1 MLKKL
6 MSMFKSN
13 TPDKKPTQPSKTSKT
28 KTSSSKP
35 KPKVQ
40 PTRIGELG
48 EHKINIQL
56 DQLPKGCKYVS
67 DLMVANSKSRTGYSQ
82 IDHVVITP
90 QGIFVIETKNYN
102 GEIKGTRDN
111 KSWSVSNRF
120 KMYNPFMQNYGH
132 IQAIKSLLPDY
143 QESRYI
149 SLVSFT
155 MRCRF
160 SVDPELR
167 KIQSDE
173 LIVYDVELSE
183 YIQRKMNRIQVEK
196 TGPVITESD
205 IHKIYQTLNEANITD
220 PKIRAEHVDKAGSVG
235 KAKK

>member
-6 MSMFKSN
+6 MSIFKSD
-13 TPDKKPTQPSKTSKT
+13 TADKNPTQPSKN

-82 IDHVVITP
+82 IDHVVITH

-132 IQAIKSLLPDY
+132 IEAIKSLLPDY

-183 YIQRKMNRIQVEK
+183 YIQRKMNRIQAEK
-196 TGPVITESD
+196 TEPVLTESD
-205 IHKIYQTLNEANITD
+205 IQKIYQTLKEANITD
-220 PKIRAEHVDKAGSVG
+220 PKIRADHVDKAGSVG
-235 KAKK
+235 KSKK

>member
-13 TPDKKPTQPSKTSKT
+13 TPDKKPTKPST
-28 KTSSSKP
+28 KTSSRKL

-67 DLMVANSKSRTGYSQ
+67 DLMVANPKARTGYSQ

-90 QGIFVIETKNYN
+90 QGLFVIETKNYN

-111 KSWSVSNRF
+111 KSWTVSNRF

-132 IQAIKSLLPDY
+132 IQAIRSLLPDY

-167 KIQSDE
+167 KIHSDE

-183 YIQRKMNRIQVEK
+183 YIQRKMNRIQAEK
-196 TGPVITESD
+196 GPVLTESD
-205 IHKIYQTLNEANITD
+205 IQKIYQSLKEANITD
-220 PKIRAEHVDKAGSVG
+220 PKIRADHVDKAGSVG

>member
-6 MSMFKSN
+6 LSIFTASPAQKKKSR
-13 TPDKKPTQPSKTSKT
+13 PTISKSTIAPAT
-28 KTSSSKP
+28 KQ

-56 DQLPKGCKYVS
+56 DQLPKGCKYLS
-67 DLMVANSKSRTGYSQ
+67 DLLVMNAKSRTGYSQ
-82 IDHVVITP
+82 IDHVVIAP
-90 QGIFVIETKNYN
+90 WGLFVIETKNYN
-102 GEIKGTRDN
+102 GEIQGKRED
-111 KSWSVSNRF
+111 KSWTVSNRF

-132 IQAIKSLLPDY
+132 IQAIKSYLPSY
-143 QESRYI
+143 KEVRYI

-167 KIQSDE
+167 KIQSDD
-173 LIVYDVELSE
+173 LIVYDIELSE
-183 YIQRKMNRIQVEK
+183 YIQRKMNRIQAEQPE
-196 TGPVITESD
+196 TIFSELD
-205 IHKIYQTLNEANITD
+205 IQKIYVTLQEANITD
-220 PKIRAEHVDKAGSVG
+220 LSVRAEDSDKAS
-235 KAKK
+235 KAKSTQ

>member
-6 MSMFKSN
+6 MSMFKSD
-13 TPDKKPTQPSKTSKT
+13 TSDKKPTQPST
-28 KTSSSKP
+28 KTSSRKP

-56 DQLPKGCKYVS
+56 DQLPKGCKSVS
-67 DLMVANSKSRTGYSQ
+67 DLMVANPKSRTGYSQ
-82 IDHVVITP
+82 IDHVLITP

-111 KSWSVSNRF
+111 KSWTVSNRF

-143 QESRYI
+143 QENRYI

-160 SVDPELR
+160 RVDPELR
-167 KIQSDE
+167 KIHSDE

-183 YIQRKMNRIQVEK
+183 YIQRKMNRIQAEK
-196 TGPVITESD
+196 TEPVLTESD
-205 IHKIYQTLNEANITD
+205 IQKIYSSLKEANITD
-220 PKIRAEHVDKAGSVG
+220 PKIRNEHADKAGSMG

>member
-1 MLKKL
+1 
-6 MSMFKSN
+6 MF
-13 TPDKKPTQPSKTSKT
+13 
-28 KTSSSKP
+28 TSSPAQKNKVKLTSSKSTTAPTTKP

-56 DQLPKGCKYVS
+56 DQLPKGCKYLS
-67 DLMVANSKSRTGYSQ
+67 DLMVMNAKSRTGYSQ

-90 QGIFVIETKNYN
+90 RGLFVIETKNYN
-102 GEIKGTRDN
+102 GEIKGKRED
-111 KSWSVSNRF
+111 KSWTVSNRF

-132 IQAIKSLLPDY
+132 IQAIKSYLPSY
-143 QESRYI
+143 KEVRYI

-167 KIQSDE
+167 KIQSDD

-183 YIQRKMNRIQVEK
+183 YIQRKMNRIQAEQ
-196 TGPVITESD
+196 SD
-205 IHKIYQTLNEANITD
+205 TILSELDIQKIYETLQEANITD
-220 PKIRAEHVDKAGSVG
+220 LSVRDEHIAKASQVN
-235 KAKK
+235 KSK

>member
-6 MSMFKSN
+6 ISMFRSSEVPKKKPASVKSN
-13 TPDKKPTQPSKTSKT
+13 AKLSGSA
-28 KTSSSKP
+28 

-56 DQLPKGCKYVS
+56 DQLPKGCKYLS
-67 DLMVANSKSRTGYSQ
+67 DLLVTNPKSRTGYSQ

-90 QGIFVIETKNYN
+90 QGLFIIETKNYT
-102 GEIKGTRDN
+102 GEIKGTRKD
-111 KSWSVSNRF
+111 KSWTVSNRF

-132 IQAIKSLLPDY
+132 IQAVKSYLPDY
-143 QESRYI
+143 QGSRYI

-183 YIQRKMNRIQVEK
+183 YIQRKMSRIQAEK
-196 TGPVITESD
+196 IEAVLLDSD
-205 IHKIYQTLNEANITD
+205 IQKIYQALSDANITD
-220 PKIRAEHVDKAGSVG
+220 PKIRAVHVEKAGSVG
-235 KAKK
+235 KHDR